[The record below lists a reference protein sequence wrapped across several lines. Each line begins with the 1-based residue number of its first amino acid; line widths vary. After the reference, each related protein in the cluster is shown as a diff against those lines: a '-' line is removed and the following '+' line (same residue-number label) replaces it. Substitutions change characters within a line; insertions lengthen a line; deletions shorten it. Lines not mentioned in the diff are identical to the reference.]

1 MLKEH
6 IEQILKNYKRVR
18 NETFTEHP
26 IATLLRTTFPE
37 DLEKIIDEPNKYK
50 ITGSAGQGNWTYSPW
65 VAIFDKRIT
74 KNAQSGFYP
83 VYLFKEDMSGVYLS
97 LNQGAADLKNKYGN
111 KRANEILNKRSKEF
125 REKLNG
131 LIPVSDDLLESI
143 DLKVENSPNAPF
155 YETCNIYAK
164 YYALEDLPSE
174 EKLES
179 DLKEILEIYDL
190 LISEDFNPDHR
201 GRAHI
206 VRDICYLISKNE
218 FPTEKPLYGLLGEK
232 VVDEAYWKA
241 YFQNCQKENCP
252 KYNLDSARSLN
263 LVQNDEL
270 KLTKLGEELITQIDP
285 NELFTYNYSL
295 GVKRFFYKIA
305 LEDDVV
311 RRTMEILKEKR
322 ELRFFAPT
330 CNRTNKVVWKYNKK
344 TYKCEE
350 TKYPECSRCDRVLT
364 GHIKETSLPF
374 EAFRETGK
382 RSGFVFWMCSRI
394 TPMHLTGHEPVY
406 SGNYI
411 YWDDKAEEE
420 LKMGLS
426 DEKIKELLSWFV
438 NSSETYKKWLPK
450 RKTAE
455 KINHEWIQPEIIEK
469 MSYEDLKE
477 HYLEYFNSGTG
488 EKQNLIAIKRAQII
502 RNEKFRES
510 LLYLLNEDVDIKT
523 RIDELMDIKNEK
535 HIDGMSRALLT
546 AFLMDFK
553 PDKYC
558 LWNGKTESG
567 FKALD
572 WDKLYLKSTDS
583 NGEAYIKVLGLLR
596 RLRTLGSEFNLSF
609 LDVDLFLHTISSE
622 EEGKAILAK
631 IKGEYKIRYFLEKL
645 LKGYSSNRKNS
656 LKTVETNFKSYL
668 SELSTYH
675 NVNPSFESELFNS
688 DQPYFILY
696 NQHDKEKYMDYPYFI
711 AYFFKIRSKECY
723 LTLNINRRY
732 LRRILENEKKF
743 PDSYYSE
750 EFRRILSCN
759 SSNLQNKFPE
769 TNKFHDSMDLYS
781 NGDEKWFSLYR
792 YGAVCAKKYDLNNLP
807 PEEEL
812 ESDLR
817 NILELYTNFK
827 PDYLSHDC
835 DMSKNFFEYLS
846 KKGYFFEQEIVEN
859 FLLSLKVKPFV
870 ILTGNS
876 GTGKTKLAQLFGHYK
891 NPKQSKDYD
900 IIPVG
905 ANWTENRH
913 IVGFYNVITEE
924 YEKTPAL
931 DRIMNACNTKDPNF
945 LILDEMNLSHVERY
959 FSDFLS
965 AMESGE
971 SIPLHQNT
979 EIDFPMEIEKLPEN
993 LCIIGTV
1000 NVDETTYM
1008 FSPKVLD
1015 RANTIE
1021 FLTPSA
1027 MNYMNRR
1034 NISNNL
1040 NGNLKY
1046 LENPLSDL
1054 EIRNALILDLN
1065 KLLGDV
1071 QTPEGKFWDV
1081 VSTEIFQFQ
1090 EILKKAG
1097 FDFGFRV
1104 INEIM
1109 RFMYVS
1115 WVYEGKPHEWKNW
1128 KRYFDA
1134 QIKQKMLPRIHGSQR
1149 TLEEVL
1155 NNLYDL
1161 CTEYPSSKIKLE
1173 EMKDVLYKQRY
1184 VSFTN

>member
-37 DLEKIIDEPNKYK
+37 DLEKIINKPNKYK

-97 LNQGAADLKNKYGN
+97 LNQGATDLKNKYGT

-131 LIPVSDDLLESI
+131 LIPVADDLLESI

-164 YYALEDLPSE
+164 YYSLEDLPSE
-174 EKLES
+174 EKLEL
-179 DLKEILEIYDL
+179 DLKEILEMYDL

-218 FPTEKPLYGLLGEK
+218 FPTEKALYGILGEN
-232 VVDEAYWKA
+232 VVDETYWKA

-252 KYNLDSARSLN
+252 KYNLESARSLN

-270 KLTKLGEELITQIDP
+270 KLTKLGEELITQTDP

-295 GVKRFFYKIA
+295 GVKRFFYKVA
-305 LEDDVV
+305 LEDEVV

-350 TKYPECSRCDRVLT
+350 TKYPECSGCDRVLT

-394 TPMHLTGHEPVY
+394 TPMHLTGHDPVY

-438 NSSETYKKWLPK
+438 NSSETYKKWSPK

-488 EKQNLIAIKRAQII
+488 EKQNLIAIKRDQII

-523 RIDELMDIKNEK
+523 RIDELMDIKNDK
-535 HIDGMSRALLT
+535 HIDGMSRALIT

-572 WDKLYLKSTDS
+572 WENLYKKRGDSTGDV
-583 NGEAYIKVLGLLR
+583 YIKVLGLLE
-596 RLRTLGSEFNLSF
+596 RLKTLGSDLGLNF
-609 LDVDLFLHTISSE
+609 LDVDLFLHVIAAEKEGIDKLNEIRGLKSSDDDMS
-622 EEGKAILAK
+622 IK
-631 IKGEYKIRYFLEKL
+631 IK
-645 LKGYSSNRKNS
+645 
-656 LKTVETNFKSYL
+656 
-668 SELSTYH
+668 
-675 NVNPSFESELFNS
+675 
-688 DQPYFILY
+688 
-696 NQHDKEKYMDYPYFI
+696 
-711 AYFFKIRSKECY
+711 A
-723 LTLNINRRY
+723 
-732 LRRILENEKKF
+732 
-743 PDSYYSE
+743 
-750 EFRRILSCN
+750 
-759 SSNLQNKFPE
+759 
-769 TNKFHDSMDLYS
+769 FHS
-781 NGDEKWFSLYR
+781 
-792 YGAVCAKKYDLNNLP
+792 
-807 PEEEL
+807 
-812 ESDLR
+812 
-817 NILELYTNFK
+817 
-827 PDYLSHDC
+827 
-835 DMSKNFFEYLS
+835 FFEYLS
-846 KKGYFFEQEIVEN
+846 EKGYFFEQELVEN

-876 GTGKTKLAQLFGHYK
+876 GTGKTKLAQLFAQYSEIISPNNSTSEDIYSAKEGVSSFLPSIKKSIDSY
-891 NPKQSKDYD
+891 PYD
-900 IIPVG
+900 TIRSVLPQLVDKTGENVENKKYEIVPVG

-931 DRIMNACNTKDPNF
+931 ARIIMHA
-945 LILDEMNLSHVERY
+945 IQISE
-959 FSDFLS
+959 
-965 AMESGE
+965 
-971 SIPLHQNT
+971 
-979 EIDFPMEIEKLPEN
+979 LP
-993 LCIIGTV
+993 
-1000 NVDETTYM
+1000 Y
-1008 FSPKVLD
+1008 S
-1015 RANTIE
+1015 R
-1021 FLTPSA
+1021 
-1027 MNYMNRR
+1027 
-1034 NISNNL
+1034 
-1040 NGNLKY
+1040 
-1046 LENPLSDL
+1046 
-1054 EIRNALILDLN
+1054 
-1065 KLLGDV
+1065 
-1071 QTPEGKFWDV
+1071 
-1081 VSTEIFQFQ
+1081 
-1090 EILKKAG
+1090 
-1097 FDFGFRV
+1097 
-1104 INEIM
+1104 
-1109 RFMYVS
+1109 
-1115 WVYEGKPHEWKNW
+1115 
-1128 KRYFDA
+1128 
-1134 QIKQKMLPRIHGSQR
+1134 
-1149 TLEEVL
+1149 
-1155 NNLYDL
+1155 
-1161 CTEYPSSKIKLE
+1161 
-1173 EMKDVLYKQRY
+1173 
-1184 VSFTN
+1184 